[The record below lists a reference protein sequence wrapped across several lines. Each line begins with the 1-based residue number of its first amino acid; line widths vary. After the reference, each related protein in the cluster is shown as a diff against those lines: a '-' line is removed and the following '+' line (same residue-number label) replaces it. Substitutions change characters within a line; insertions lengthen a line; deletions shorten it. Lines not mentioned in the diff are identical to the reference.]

1 MLSLLQET
9 FLQLIPEALTP
20 WMPVILA
27 VSILLVSW
35 YGAKLL
41 SSLIRPQFVKQVPR
55 VSVAETLLSVFRAI
69 VMVIALFTV
78 ANVLGYEPENVLLS
92 VTVLTAAIAYIL
104 APLLGSLVNGLFVLV
119 NRPYEVGDLIE
130 LEDTDQ
136 LGYIREITLRYTKI
150 HTLENTT
157 LLIPNDS
164 IHTRDVINYSE
175 GDERSWLSVEF
186 AVTYESDLETALDE
200 AERAVSDIEAVVEG
214 GPSIRMGGNRYP
226 AAPTA
231 FVTSFLDRGARIEL
245 KFWVFEPYHP
255 KRVRSQVF
263 RVLSRELAGSDIS
276 LAYPRTHHVFDETSG
291 EATVSFNGSTPPWVD
306 RTKRPESRRQ

>member
-1 MLSLLQET
+1 MARLLQDALSL
-9 FLQLIPEALTP
+9 FVPAVVDPWTP
-20 WMPVILA
+20 LAVAVVIL
-27 VSILLVSW
+27 LGSW

-41 SSLIRPQFVKQVPR
+41 GRLLRPQFLKQIPR
-55 VSVAETLLSVFRAI
+55 VSVAETLLSVLRAV

-104 APLLGSLVNGLFVLV
+104 APLLGSLINGLFVLI

-136 LGYIREITLRYTKI
+136 MGYIREITLRYTKV

-157 LLIPNDS
+157 LVIPNDS
-164 IHTRDVINYSE
+164 IHRRDVINYSE
-175 GDERSWLSVEF
+175 DDERSWLSVGF
-186 AVTYESDLETALDE
+186 TVTYESDLEAAIETIE
-200 AERAVSDIEAVVEG
+200 TAVSNLEAVVDG

-231 FVTSFLDRGARIEL
+231 FVTAFGDRGAEIEL
-245 KFWVFEPYHP
+245 RFWVFEPYHL
-255 KRVRSQVF
+255 KAVRSQVL
-263 RVLSRELAGSDIS
+263 RVLDTAFDDADVS

-291 EATVSFNGSTPPWVD
+291 QAAVSFTGPTPPWAD
-306 RTKRPESRRQ
+306 YAERPDSRPQ

>member
-1 MLSLLQET
+1 MVRVLQDALSQ
-9 FLQLIPEALTP
+9 FIPAVLGPWTP
-20 WMPVILA
+20 VVVAFGIL
-27 VSILLVSW
+27 VGSW

-41 SSLIRPQFVKQVPR
+41 ARLIRPQFVSHIPR
-55 VSVAETLLSVFRAI
+55 VSVAETILAVFRAF

-104 APLLGSLVNGLFVLV
+104 APLLGSLINGLFVLV

-157 LLIPNDS
+157 LVVPNDS
-164 IHTRDVINYSE
+164 IHSRDVINYSE
-175 GDERSWLSVEF
+175 ADERSWLSVEF
-186 AVTYESDLETALDE
+186 TVTYESDLETAIE
-200 AERAVSDIEAVVEG
+200 TTETAVSNIDAVVDG

-226 AAPTA
+226 APPTA
-231 FVTSFLDRGARIEL
+231 FVTAFGERGAEIEL
-245 KFWVFEPYHP
+245 RFWVFEPYHL

-263 RVLSRELAGSDIS
+263 RVLNEAFDDADVS

-291 EATVSFNGSTPPWVD
+291 QATVSFNGSAPPWVD
-306 RTKRPESRRQ
+306 QVEQPEGRPP